1 MALKKLSYLLYLFLL
16 SFLLK
21 YCILDIHVLH
31 AHTQCIECVYPFR
44 LCLSLIKDESPSIL
58 VENNL
63 IQSLELLQE
72 FNIIMLPIK
81 GKRERIFK
89 IASFP
94 YAVSFLIIVRL
105 CENKLDLIKQAL
117 DSSPT
122 AYKKYDKVKNSIL
135 NIILSPSP
143 PL

>member
-1 MALKKLSYLLYLFLL
+1 MALKKKFHIIFILL

-58 VENNL
+58 VEKNL

-81 GKRERIFK
+81 GKREKIFK
-89 IASFP
+89 I
-94 YAVSFLIIVRL
+94 VSL
-105 CENKLDLIKQAL
+105 CCLFSL
-117 DSSPT
+117 
-122 AYKKYDKVKNSIL
+122 
-135 NIILSPSP
+135 
-143 PL
+143 